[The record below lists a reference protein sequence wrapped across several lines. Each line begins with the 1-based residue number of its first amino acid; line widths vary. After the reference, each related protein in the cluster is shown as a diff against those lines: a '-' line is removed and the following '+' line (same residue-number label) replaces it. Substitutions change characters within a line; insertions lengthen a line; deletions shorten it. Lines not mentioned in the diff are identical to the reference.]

1 LGVTRR
7 ATHHFNRKITE
18 EKKKGRKRRGE
29 GALGWLVLRFAGF
42 LHLACGHRKNHA
54 LTFAAIRN
62 IEVFKQKKSIAKEII
77 GNDLGGKKLCQP
89 AAMPKEGSRRTIAAA
104 LLDI

>member
-1 LGVTRR
+1 M
-7 ATHHFNRKITE
+7 
-18 EKKKGRKRRGE
+18 RGE

-62 IEVFKQKKSIAKEII
+62 IKVFKQKKSIAKEII

-89 AAMPKEGSRRTIAAA
+89 AAMPKEGPGGMIAAA
-104 LLDI
+104 VW